1 MLAPAEAAEHR
12 GRIGAVHGLAEDVA
26 VDLDHGVG
34 AQHPRR
40 PPPRGAGGRL
50 GGGEPPDELRRGLAR
65 PRALVDVGRD
75 NHEVD
80 AEPAEQLAAAG
91 RRGGEHELHAPDGR
105 GRVARC
111 QVVGPR
117 GAWYHG
123 RVGRGVWGALLVLA
137 ACLAR
142 PAPLA
147 PGAREGVRG
156 PRGEPLASGLAALV
170 AGDGAEAA
178 HLFADAARRYPPLA
192 DYALYFE
199 ARAAMSV
206 GRGDDARDL
215 LARLLADHPDSV
227 WKSRAALL
235 AGALART
242 AGDLDGARAWLGTAR
257 AGLPAGS
264 DRWAWATVAL
274 AEIAD
279 RRGDHEPAL
288 DLARAVRRG
297 RPHGL
302 ADRRARRLTERIR
315 EAHPDVFG
323 GAEAEA
329 GEAEMRLGEG
339 DLAGARA
346 VAAAVLDS
354 APTAP
359 IRARA
364 LWVRA
369 QAEHALGRAAEA
381 EATCLAVTEAAS
393 EPLAPRALAAAARWR
408 WNADED
414 EQALRLF
421 HDAVRRF
428 PGSAAAAE
436 ALYAIGRIHQEAERY
451 GAAHAAYV
459 ELAARYPRAP
469 LAAEARWRAGWVR
482 YLAGDFVGAASWF
495 ERLAAR
501 SARGPRVAAEY
512 WHART
517 LERLGREAE
526 ARARLVHVADR
537 HPTSYYAAVAEA
549 RLGRPASA
557 PAVPPAGQAPFPAD
571 VGGAHGE
578 RARLLFGLALARF
591 ARLELEAEQALA
603 AGPGDRHRLLQ
614 AYRAVGAPGAA
625 LRLALEMR
633 PHSPG
638 ALRGYLYPLG
648 YWTEVRAQA
657 AARRLDPFLVLALVR
672 QESLFDPEAV
682 SPADAHGLMQL
693 MPATARELARAADGP
708 APDRARLHE
717 PAVNIALGTALLRR
731 LLDRYGG
738 SVVKALAAY
747 NAGEDAVAK
756 WEHRYGN
763 RTEDEFVE
771 LVSFRETRDY
781 VKAVLRNYRMY
792 GRIYATTGRADARPY
807 SSAGRAPS
815 ASATRAGRPPNAPFD
830 MIAMTSPGRADST
843 R

>member
-1 MLAPAEAAEHR
+1 
-12 GRIGAVHGLAEDVA
+12 
-26 VDLDHGVG
+26 
-34 AQHPRR
+34 
-40 PPPRGAGGRL
+40 
-50 GGGEPPDELRRGLAR
+50 
-65 PRALVDVGRD
+65 
-75 NHEVD
+75 
-80 AEPAEQLAAAG
+80 
-91 RRGGEHELHAPDGR
+91 
-105 GRVARC
+105 
-111 QVVGPR
+111 
-117 GAWYHG
+117 
-123 RVGRGVWGALLVLA
+123 
-137 ACLAR
+137 
-142 PAPLA
+142 
-147 PGAREGVRG
+147 
-156 PRGEPLASGLAALV
+156 
-170 AGDGAEAA
+170 
-178 HLFADAARRYPPLA
+178 
-192 DYALYFE
+192 
-199 ARAAMSV
+199 
-206 GRGDDARDL
+206 
-215 LARLLADHPDSV
+215 
-227 WKSRAALL
+227 
-235 AGALART
+235 
-242 AGDLDGARAWLGTAR
+242 
-257 AGLPAGS
+257 
-264 DRWAWATVAL
+264 
-274 AEIAD
+274 
-279 RRGDHEPAL
+279 
-288 DLARAVRRG
+288 
-297 RPHGL
+297 
-302 ADRRARRLTERIR
+302 
-315 EAHPDVFG
+315 
-323 GAEAEA
+323 
-329 GEAEMRLGEG
+329 MRLGEG
-339 DLAGARA
+339 DVAGARA
-346 VAAAVLDS
+346 AASAVLGS
-354 APTAP
+354 APTEP
-359 IRARA
+359 IHARA

-369 QAEHALGRAAEA
+369 QSEHALGRAAEA

-421 HDAVRRF
+421 HDVVRRF
-428 PGSAAAAE
+428 PGSAAAPE
-436 ALYAIGRIHQEAERY
+436 ALYAIGRIHQEAGRY

-495 ERLAAR
+495 ARLAAR
-501 SARGPRVAAEY
+501 SARSPRVAAEY

-537 HPTSYYAAVAEA
+537 HPTSYYAALAEA
-549 RLGRPASA
+549 HLGRPASA
-557 PAVPPAGQAPFPAD
+557 PAPPPAEQPLFPSDLAAP
-571 VGGAHGE
+571 HGE

-603 AGPGDRHRLLQ
+603 AGPAQRHRLLQ

-648 YWTEVRAQA
+648 YWTEVRTQA
-657 AARRLDPFLVLALVR
+657 AARGLDPFLVLALVR
-672 QESLFDPEAV
+672 QESLFEPEAV

-693 MPATARELARAADGP
+693 MPATARELARAADGH